1 MNSQREAQGNN
12 QRNEHHNDGPIVS
25 PLWEYVAILLRGK
38 WIILA
43 SVFVVTGLAG
53 LYALD
58 TKPLYEAS
66 SLVLIETKPNDKA
79 GPMFDFTGAT
89 ASTKITNEIEILKS
103 RLTIQA
109 VAEALLS
116 QKFINDKKTRII
128 PILAPGDRTASKDS
142 LATVD
147 EVAERLSGAVYF
159 TPIHETDIVKIT
171 ASSRDPVEAAL
182 IANVY
187 TEIYA
192 TQNLQTSRLR
202 TTAIR
207 EFLQS
212 QLDSKKAL
220 LDSAENSLQ
229 EYMRSSGVVSLDA
242 EGNKV
247 VDQLSALEAQ
257 RDAID
262 VDKSSRLKTLASYKE
277 EFEKLGQ
284 SSAKTIEESN
294 DSYISLLQ
302 EQIAKLEVQRDIVTA
317 QNPDLVDQKLYS
329 DKLKEIDQQ
338 IASLKKTLAGRT
350 EEFLKSVLPGTGSQ
364 AGGGGS
370 FLAEA
375 KQRIIEQS
383 IELQALD
390 ARKSALDGVIQDY
403 EKKFNQIPRKSMDL
417 ARLQR
422 TKMSNEKLY
431 LLVEEKYNET
441 AIQEKSEFGYV
452 NVVDPAVVPVKPVG
466 TRLRVFLIFGF
477 IAGLSL
483 GVFITYAWGFIDV
496 RVRTPEDLKRHG
508 FILLSTV
515 SGMKHEIRR
524 IYQDTKSNN
533 PQSPLDVHLVSFYR
547 PFGPIAESYRHLRT
561 SVLAAQEDN
570 SCRCI
575 MITSAIPGEGKTTTA
590 CNLAISLAQ
599 AEKKVLLVNADLRRP
614 AIYELFGLTN
624 EHGLAAFLSGTAT
637 LEEVRQRGVL
647 QNLDIIVS
655 GELPDN
661 PSELLGSETM
671 KEFIRAMKQEYD
683 VVLAD
688 APPLLAV
695 TDAAV
700 VAKESD
706 GVVLV
711 VSAGTTK
718 VNALLS
724 AAELLHNFDAKMLG
738 VVLNNF
744 DIRASFGS
752 YAYGHPHGY
761 YGYESGY
768 YSSNGK
774 KKSKG
779 SMNRRLESHT

>member
-1 MNSQREAQGNN
+1 MNSQREAQSNN
-12 QRNEHHNDGPIVS
+12 QRNEHHSDGPIVS

-103 RLTIQA
+103 RSTLQA

-128 PILAPGDRTASKDS
+128 PILAPGAGSRDS

-171 ASSRDPVEAAL
+171 ASSGDPVQAAL

-192 TQNLQTSRLR
+192 SQNLQASRLR

-212 QLDSKKAL
+212 QLDSRKTL
-220 LDSAENSLQ
+220 LDSAENNLQ

-350 EEFLKSVLPGTGSQ
+350 EEFLKSVLPGTGNQ

-390 ARKSALDGVIQDY
+390 ARKNALDGVIQDY
-403 EKKFNQIPRKSMDL
+403 EKKFNQIPKKSMDL

-452 NVVDPAVVPVKPVG
+452 NIVDPAVVPVKPVG
-466 TRLRVFLIFGF
+466 TRLRVFLVFGF
-477 IAGLSL
+477 IAGLTL
-483 GVFITYAWGFIDV
+483 GVFITFLWGFIDV

-508 FILLSTV
+508 FIPLSTV
-515 SGMKHEIRR
+515 SSMKHEIKKINEDAKGSTPR
-524 IYQDTKSNN
+524 
-533 PQSPLDVHLVSFYR
+533 SPLDVHLVSFYR

-561 SVLAAQEDN
+561 SVLATQEEN
-570 SCRCI
+570 SPRCI
-575 MITSAIPGEGKTTTA
+575 MMTSAIPGEGKTTTV

-614 AIYELFGLTN
+614 AIHELFGLTH
-624 EHGLAAFLSGTAT
+624 EKGLAGFLTGDAS
-637 LEEVRQRGVL
+637 LEDVRQRGVF
-647 QNLDIIVS
+647 QNLDIIAS

-661 PSELLGSETM
+661 PSELLGSNGM
-671 KEFIRAMKQEYD
+671 KDFIRA
-683 VVLAD
+683 
-688 APPLLAV
+688 
-695 TDAAV
+695 
-700 VAKESD
+700 
-706 GVVLV
+706 
-711 VSAGTTK
+711 VSRSTILCLPTC
-718 VNALLS
+718 
-724 AAELLHNFDAKMLG
+724 
-738 VVLNNF
+738 
-744 DIRASFGS
+744 
-752 YAYGHPHGY
+752 
-761 YGYESGY
+761 
-768 YSSNGK
+768 
-774 KKSKG
+774 
-779 SMNRRLESHT
+779 RRCWP

>member
-1 MNSQREAQGNN
+1 MNSYREPQSNDKGNE
-12 QRNEHHNDGPIVS
+12 QHHDGPLVS
-25 PLWEYVAILLRGK
+25 PLWEYLATLLRGK

-43 SVFVVTGLAG
+43 SVVIFTLLAG

-58 TKPLYEAS
+58 SKPLFEAS
-66 SLVLIETKPNDKA
+66 SLVLIETKSNDKTA
-79 GPMFDFTGAT
+79 PMFDFTGAT
-89 ASTKITNEIEILKS
+89 SSTKITNEIEILKS
-103 RLTIQA
+103 RSTLQA
-109 VAEALLS
+109 VAEALIS
-116 QKFINDKKTRII
+116 QEFINDKKTKII
-128 PILAPGDRTASKDS
+128 PILTPGVGSKDS
-142 LATVD
+142 LASVD

-171 ASSRDPVEAAL
+171 AGSRNPVEAAL

-192 TQNLQTSRLR
+192 TQNLQASRLR

-212 QLDSKKAL
+212 QLDSKKTL
-220 LDSAENSLQ
+220 LDSAENNLQ
-229 EYMRSSGVVSLDA
+229 SYMRSSGVVSLDA
-242 EGNKV
+242 EGTKV
-247 VDQLSALEAQ
+247 VDQLSVLEAQ
-257 RDAID
+257 RDAIE
-262 VDKSSRLKTLASYKE
+262 VEKRSRLKTLASYKE

-284 SSAKTIEESN
+284 SSARTIEESN
-294 DSYISLLQ
+294 DSYITLLQ

-317 QNPDLVDQKLYS
+317 QNPGLVDQKLYS

-338 IASLKKTLAGRT
+338 ITSLKKTLSTRT
-350 EEFLKSVLPGTGSQ
+350 DQFLKSVLPGTGGS
-364 AGGGGS
+364 AGASGS
-370 FLAEA
+370 FFAEA

-390 ARKSALDGVIQDY
+390 ARKVALADVIQDY
-403 EKKFNQIPRKSMDL
+403 EKKFNQIPKKSMDL

-452 NVVDPAVVPVKPVG
+452 NIVDPAVVPLKPVG
-466 TRLRVFLIFGF
+466 TRLRIFLISGF

-483 GVFITYAWGFIDV
+483 GVFITFLLAFIDV
-496 RVRTPEDLKRHG
+496 RIRTPEDLKRQG
-508 FILLSTV
+508 FIPLSTI
-515 SGMKHEIRR
+515 SGMKYEIKK
-524 IYQDTKSNN
+524 INEDAKFGGT
-533 PQSPLDVHLVSFYR
+533 QSPLDVHLVSFYR

-561 SVLAAQEDN
+561 NVLATQQDN
-570 SCRCI
+570 TPRCI
-575 MITSAIPGEGKTTTA
+575 MVTSANPGEGKTTTA

-599 AEKKVLLVNADLRRP
+599 AGKKVLLVNADLRRP
-614 AIYELFGLTN
+614 VIHELFGLVN
-624 EHGLAAFLSGTAT
+624 EKGLAGFLSGHAS
-637 LEEVRQRGVL
+637 LEDVRQRGVIE
-647 QNLDIIVS
+647 NLDIVAS

-661 PSELLGSETM
+661 PSELLGSEAM
-671 KEFIRAMKQEYD
+671 KEFIRSMKQEYD
-683 VVLAD
+683 IVLAD

-700 VAKESD
+700 LAKEAD

-711 VSAGTTK
+711 AFAGTTR
-718 VNALLS
+718 VNAILS
-724 AAELLHNFDAKMLG
+724 AVELLRNFDAKMLG

-752 YAYGHPHGY
+752 YAYGHPNGY

-768 YSSNGK
+768 YGSNGK
-774 KKSKG
+774 KKSKN
-779 SMNRRLESHT
+779 SMNQRLESHT